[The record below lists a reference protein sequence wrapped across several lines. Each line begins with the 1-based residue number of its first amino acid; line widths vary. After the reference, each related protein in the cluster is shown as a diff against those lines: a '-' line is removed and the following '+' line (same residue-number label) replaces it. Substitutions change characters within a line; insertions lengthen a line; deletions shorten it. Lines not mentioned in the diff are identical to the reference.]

1 MEGGGK
7 GAGGNAARNLRHLNN
22 LRQLREIPLHHLR
35 EHPLLLGNAFT
46 CVSTH
51 RGTLHIP

>member
-7 GAGGNAARNLRHLNN
+7 GAGGNAARNLFHLNN
-22 LRQLREIPLHHLR
+22 LRHLREIPLHHLR